1 MIGRLKA
8 LTKRYWPQLRLRT
21 ILLATLLFVAALPGV
36 GAIFLRVYEN
46 TLVRQTEAELV
57 AQGAALAATAE
68 ALWSQK
74 DGPAARPS
82 RALAAPDY
90 YAPEPPTI
98 DLQST
103 PVLPERPPARRA
115 PNLPPDPQAVAA
127 AAKLAPILA
136 RTARTT
142 LASIRLIDR
151 NGTILSGPQRGGSHA
166 FLPEVQAALK
176 GAPET
181 VLRRNGNYRPR
192 YSFEWLSRASA
203 LWIHHARPIKV
214 NGRVAGILLLSRSP
228 RALFKGLYQDRGKIL
243 LGIVLIFGA
252 LVVIAGLL
260 SRGIAQPIERLGA
273 ATRKVASG
281 DGDIPEPPVTAA
293 IEIRALYE
301 NFAAMAEKIARRSR
315 YLRDFAAAVS
325 HEFKTPLAGI
335 RGAIELLEDH
345 HATMT
350 EAERQ
355 RFQGNIAADAER
367 LSHLV
372 TRLLDLARADMTQPE
387 PGSASDI
394 ADAVKRVADAFQA
407 RDFSVGTIVSANLPK
422 VAVPQTTIEATLS
435 TLLENSRQAGAR
447 RAEISVREGANVEL
461 VISDD
466 GPGVPDADQP
476 RLFEPFFT
484 SRRAEG
490 GTGLGLPI
498 VRSLL
503 KASRAEIEFRPCA
516 GGATFVVILP
526 RAQLANG

>member
-1 MIGRLKA
+1 
-8 LTKRYWPQLRLRT
+8 
-21 ILLATLLFVAALPGV
+21 
-36 GAIFLRVYEN
+36 
-46 TLVRQTEAELV
+46 
-57 AQGAALAATAE
+57 
-68 ALWSQK
+68 
-74 DGPAARPS
+74 
-82 RALAAPDY
+82 
-90 YAPEPPTI
+90 
-98 DLQST
+98 
-103 PVLPERPPARRA
+103 
-115 PNLPPDPQAVAA
+115 
-127 AAKLAPILA
+127 
-136 RTARTT
+136 
-142 LASIRLIDR
+142 
-151 NGTILSGPQRGGSHA
+151 
-166 FLPEVQAALK
+166 
-176 GAPET
+176 
-181 VLRRNGNYRPR
+181 
-192 YSFEWLSRASA
+192 
-203 LWIHHARPIKV
+203 
-214 NGRVAGILLLSRSP
+214 
-228 RALFKGLYQDRGKIL
+228 
-243 LGIVLIFGA
+243 
-252 LVVIAGLL
+252 
-260 SRGIAQPIERLGA
+260 
-273 ATRKVASG
+273 
-281 DGDIPEPPVTAA
+281 
-293 IEIRALYE
+293 
-301 NFAAMAEKIARRSR
+301 MAEEIARRSR

>member
-1 MIGRLKA
+1 
-8 LTKRYWPQLRLRT
+8 
-21 ILLATLLFVAALPGV
+21 
-36 GAIFLRVYEN
+36 
-46 TLVRQTEAELV
+46 
-57 AQGAALAATAE
+57 
-68 ALWSQK
+68 
-74 DGPAARPS
+74 
-82 RALAAPDY
+82 
-90 YAPEPPTI
+90 
-98 DLQST
+98 
-103 PVLPERPPARRA
+103 
-115 PNLPPDPQAVAA
+115 
-127 AAKLAPILA
+127 
-136 RTARTT
+136 
-142 LASIRLIDR
+142 
-151 NGTILSGPQRGGSHA
+151 
-166 FLPEVQAALK
+166 
-176 GAPET
+176 
-181 VLRRNGNYRPR
+181 
-192 YSFEWLSRASA
+192 
-203 LWIHHARPIKV
+203 
-214 NGRVAGILLLSRSP
+214 VAGILLLSRSP

-301 NFAAMAEKIARRSR
+301 NFAAMAEEIARRSR